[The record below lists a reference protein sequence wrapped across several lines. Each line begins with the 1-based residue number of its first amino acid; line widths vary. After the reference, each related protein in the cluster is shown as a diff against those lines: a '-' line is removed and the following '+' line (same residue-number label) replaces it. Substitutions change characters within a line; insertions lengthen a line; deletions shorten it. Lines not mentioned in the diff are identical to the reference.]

1 VNRFLAVIIPLLAG
15 GCAAVHRPEARNTP
29 PVPRQYLEASASALA
44 FDPPIDEGAV
54 HPEFARA
61 PRQPSAFLGFDEPSS
76 EFYLR
81 ATSDLQTNDFGDFY
95 AQQSLS
101 VKSGT
106 RYH

>member
-1 VNRFLAVIIPLLAG
+1 VKHLFALTLALVAG
-15 GCAAVHRPEARNTP
+15 GCAGMRQPQARPIQAESP
-29 PVPRQYLEASASALA
+29 QYTEASASALA
-44 FDPPIDEGAV
+44 FDPPIDEGAP

-61 PRQPSAFLGFDEPSS
+61 ARQPSVFLGFDEPSS

-81 ATSDLQTNDFGDFY
+81 ATSDLQTNVFGDFY

-106 RYH
+106 RSR